1 MDILKEISK
10 TQLVVIVTHEVSL
23 IKKYADSHIKIVDGE
38 LVEDGE
44 IEETDLAPA
53 TYDNIK
59 EGNETHSV
67 LTTFTKST
75 AKRNGRLFTLKT
87 IFKRNNAGG
96 EKRIRSATYS
106 SKYLFS
112 RLPW

>member
-44 IEETDLAPA
+44 IEENPTSRPQ
-53 TYDNIK
+53 
-59 EGNETHSV
+59 
-67 LTTFTKST
+67 LTI
-75 AKRNGRLFTLKT
+75 A
-87 IFKRNNAGG
+87 FKRGT
-96 EKRIRSATYS
+96 KRMA
-106 SKYLFS
+106 F
-112 RLPW
+112 